1 MISCVFAGSICVF
14 AGSFLFQTSKQN
26 RFCYK
31 RLKIQKDTLKII
43 ENAPKEKQF
52 FATRVCQCVRF
63 DAASRRHLYKF
74 VHGIGV
80 GAFSGRLEVDKIGES
95 ASINQCSARVKAQ

>member
-1 MISCVFAGSICVF
+1 MSSCVFAGSICVF

-52 FATRVCQCVRF
+52 LLRVFVNVLDLMPQVGGIYTNLSMESVL
-63 DAASRRHLYKF
+63 AHL
-74 VHGIGV
+74 
-80 GAFSGRLEVDKIGES
+80 ADDWRLTKLV
-95 ASINQCSARVKAQ
+95 NLLQLTNVQLM